1 MPPNNLPY
9 FEPKLVS
16 LATIQKTKTA
26 ASWSLTLPKIVDKDA
41 KDIVTLSADFGGASF
56 LSLNGTSSL
65 ECPDI
70 SKNIQAG
77 FYLTKLTLDD
87 GRDKVDYPL
96 SIYVLDVPS

>member
-1 MPPNNLPY
+1 LPY

-16 LATIQKTKTA
+16 FATIQKTKTA

-41 KDIVTLSADFGGASF
+41 KDVVTLSANFGGASF